1 MTDKLFDLNIEEML
15 ENWEIHHAIREVIA
29 NALDEQFLSDTEP
42 IEIFR
47 DDEGRWHV
55 RDYGRGLEIEDFTMS
70 EDPEKLNAS
79 GGVIGSF
86 GVGLKDALATF
97 YRRGVDVEIRSS
109 QGIYHLSTAEKHN
122 FDEIETLHVVY
133 DDAPTD
139 LQGTDFV
146 FSGVSQEDVDLAK
159 SLFMAFAG
167 ENVIETTPYGQIMR
181 RHPQGARVYI
191 QGVLANEEPNFLFSY
206 NITDLTPAMK
216 KRLNRERFN
225 VGRTV
230 YAPRIRSI
238 LKEAES
244 ALVHERLVDAVR
256 AQGTGSTYDE
266 LGWIEISQMAL
277 NLMPKQ
283 QKVVYF
289 TEDEI
294 ESRPDVL
301 SSVLSEGYEPVTIT
315 EQQKE
320 RLERQERPDRREQ
333 RTMAP
338 DETREPAQRGADGEV
353 RTVVKYVEEFRKS
366 FEYQFVGPV
375 SLDPEEQA
383 VYERTREIEVV
394 VGLDPD
400 TAPEVRISETLPFS
414 RQRAGGTWDPA
425 LRAVIIARSKLA
437 SLPDY
442 AATLLHELVRATAQV
457 AYLTPEFER
466 VLTQY
471 LGRAVAA
478 AVGEGDLLS
487 SDAVEEPPF

>member
-1 MTDKLFDLNIEEML
+1 VTEKLFDLNIEEML
-15 ENWEIHHAIREVIA
+15 ENWEVHHALREVIA
-29 NALDEQFLSDTEP
+29 NALDERVLSDSEP
-42 IEIFR
+42 IEIFA

-55 RDYGRGLEIEDFTMS
+55 RDYGRGLEIADFTLS

-79 GGVIGSF
+79 SGVIGSF

-97 YRRGVDVEIRSS
+97 HRRGVDVEIRSS
-109 QGIYHLSTAEKHN
+109 WGTYWLDTAEKHN
-122 FDEIETLHVVY
+122 FDEIETLHVRY

-139 LQGTDFV
+139 IQGTDFMLR
-146 FSGVSQEDVDLAK
+146 GVTRQDVDLAK

-167 ENVIETTPYGQIMR
+167 ENVIETTPYGQILR

-206 NITDLTPAMK
+206 NITDLTPGMK

-244 ALVHERLVDAVR
+244 PVVHERLVEAVR
-256 AQGTGSTYDE
+256 DQSAGPTYDE
-266 LGWIEISQMAL
+266 MGWIEISQMAL

-283 QKVVYF
+283 RKVVYF

-294 ESRPDVL
+294 ESRPDVF

-320 RLERQERPDRREQ
+320 RLERQEMQTPARGQ
-333 RTMAP
+333 AS
-338 DETREPAQRGADGEV
+338 EPSASSEV
-353 RTVVKYVEEFRKS
+353 RTVVRYVEEFRKS

-375 SLDPEEQA
+375 SLDPAERA
-383 VYERTREIEVV
+383 VYEKTREIVAV
-394 VGLDPD
+394 VGLDPES
-400 TAPEVRISETLPFS
+400 APEVRISETLPFS
-414 RQRAGGTWDPA
+414 RQRAGGTWDPS
-425 LRAVIIARSKLA
+425 LQAVIVERGKLA
-437 SLPDY
+437 SLPEY
-442 AATLLHELVRATAQV
+442 AATVLHELVRATAQV

-466 VLTQY
+466 VLTRY
-471 LGRAVAA
+471 LGQAVAA
-478 AVGEGDLLS
+478 AVGEGDVS
-487 SDAVEEPPF
+487 SSESPDEPPF